1 MILNVETGNSQQ
13 RHPSQQ
19 DFAPKGVAPS
29 TPSNLGH
36 LQVLSISTS
45 ESDHDATF
53 HGEILLTTANYSI
66 LHSFAVESQP
76 YGKDSTR
83 HREDMDVRHIQ
94 HLFGGLLLFTLL
106 ACLAAYDAN
115 HQCQSLYA
123 FDVYDQFYSSR
134 YASYMDNGAMD
145 ENGSNRENQSYI
157 CGQMFYSIVL
167 PVGIIVMAGGFLGYT
182 ILRCY
187 TRPIVRSLE
196 EKNYL
201 YRLFQ
206 KLSIVILV
214 IIGAWIFG
222 IVSIILQPKDAF
234 NNPYQSLGALDV
246 MGHVG
251 ENANLYYT
259 TWISLGFSIALAYQ
273 VFGTCFCLHT
283 ERQRLLQR
291 LNEGNVGNVEAM
303 LYSNNIFQFGT
314 YHESRAMWY
323 RSLYRLR
330 TRTGI
335 WAATFLATL
344 MVLASSVHIWLRVLF
359 PTAISMNAD
368 VSTLEVCETLKMS
381 DLPFSF
387 CTRTAVS
394 LCSGA
399 LAALLSFCAIVTHLL
414 ARWAA
419 SRAADVTGAPWV
431 SSFNDTSFHM
441 KSTRLIQFEFLLAVL
456 LSSMLGI
463 NAIVATAVHG
473 PAAPVGNLYYANW
486 TSFLLCLRISLG
498 CLEEL
503 CTLDISEDQSH
514 PKSSTYDSH
523 SLTTSAVSN
532 IHLLNDESLK
542 KSSKERS
549 QRTRLYIVLGISST
563 VCSASA
569 LDAAM
574 YEVND
579 LRLEQRIVITFPS
592 IVAVLCACQFLLC
605 LRSSTYKIVS
615 QIWLGGLLS
624 TMKCAACFL
633 TLAITM
639 HSETSWAVNN
649 IGEIEI
655 ANLYYF
661 TWASTVTAG
670 LLMTSYVK
678 DYLHLKEEDLITAI
692 WVVLCKVCFIIL
704 AAGYHVWHSISG
716 ACTMEEIRSGAVSF
730 CSRTVVAILIAF
742 SGMIVS
748 ASIAVIRVMID
759 AGCPSA
765 KGRARARVE
774 LVAASLMMILFAIGV
789 ATITGIGGP
798 GQSVGDLFYGSWM
811 AFLVSLGLFL
821 ACLEELYSDDQQSG
835 FVSTHPQSEVI

>member
-1 MILNVETGNSQQ
+1 MMVINVDESTKGNNQQLYQYQQEFTQKGEILPFS
-13 RHPSQQ
+13 
-19 DFAPKGVAPS
+19 
-29 TPSNLGH
+29 SNLDR
-36 LQVLSISTS
+36 LYVLPVSSS
-45 ESDHDATF
+45 ESNNDNDSTV
-53 HGEILLTTANYSI
+53 HGEVLLTTANYSI
-66 LHSFAVESQP
+66 LHSFAGESQSC
-76 YGKDSTR
+76 GKASACKRDIDLK
-83 HREDMDVRHIQ
+83 HVQ
-94 HLFGGLLLFTLL
+94 QLFGGLLLFTLL
-106 ACLAAYDAN
+106 AIFAAYDAN

-134 YASYMDNGAMD
+134 YASYIENSAND
-145 ENGSNRENQSYI
+145 ESGSSRENQAYI
-157 CGQMFYSIVL
+157 CGQMFYSIVM
-167 PVGIIVMAGGFLGYT
+167 PVGIVVVAGGFLGYG
-182 ILRCY
+182 ILRFY
-187 TRPIVRSLE
+187 ARDFDKSLH
-196 EKNYL
+196 YF
-201 YRLFQ
+201 LFQ
-206 KLSIVILV
+206 KLSMIVLV
-214 IIGAWIFG
+214 IISAWIFG
-222 IVSIILQPKDAF
+222 IVSIILQPRDAF

-259 TWISLGFSIALAYQ
+259 IWISLGFSMALSYQ
-273 VFGTCFCLHT
+273 VFGTLFRLHT
-283 ERQRLLQR
+283 EEKRLRQS
-291 LNEGNVGNVEAM
+291 NDEGNAGNVEAM
-303 LYSNNIFQFGT
+303 LSSNNIFQFGT

-335 WAATFLATL
+335 WTATLLATL
-344 MVLASSVHIWLRVLF
+344 MVFASSAHIWLRVLL
-359 PTAISMNAD
+359 PTALSINAD
-368 VSTLEVCETLKMS
+368 VKVLEVCETLKTS

-394 LCSGA
+394 LGSGA

-414 ARWAA
+414 ARRAA
-419 SRAADVTGAPWV
+419 SRTVEISGAPWV
-431 SSFNDTSFHM
+431 SSFNDTSFHQ
-441 KSTRLIQFEFLLAVL
+441 KSIRLIQFEFLLAVL

-503 CTLDISEDQSH
+503 CTLDISGDQSF
-514 PKSSTYDSH
+514 PKSSAYDSH
-523 SLTTSAVSN
+523 SLTTAAVSN
-532 IHLLNDESLK
+532 LHILSDDSSK
-542 KSSKERS
+542 KLTKERS
-549 QRTRLYIVLGISST
+549 QRTRLYIFLGISST

-579 LRLEQRIVITFPS
+579 LRLEQRIVISFPS

-605 LRSSTYKIVS
+605 LHSSTYKIVS

-624 TMKCAACFL
+624 ALKCAACFL

-678 DYLHLKEEDLITAI
+678 DYVHLKEEDLITAI

-716 ACTMEEIRSGAVSF
+716 ACTMDDIRSGAVSF
-730 CSRTVVAILIAF
+730 CSRTVLAILIAF
-742 SGMIVS
+742 SGMIVA
-748 ASIAVIRVMID
+748 ASVAVVRVMID
-759 AGCPSA
+759 AGCPNA

-774 LVAASLMMILFAIGV
+774 LVAASLMVILFGIGV

-798 GQSVGDLFYGSWM
+798 GQSVGDLFYASWM

-821 ACLEELYSDDQQSG
+821 ACFEELCVDE
-835 FVSTHPQSEVI
+835 HQSEFIQSTSNQIV